1 MNDSQTGVVH
11 DHGSTAA
18 AMPRSAQPD
27 PRLPRLVGVPAF
39 LEHMATGWGTPDR
52 TPPVEPGAAA
62 AAAGHRARLS
72 AVFPGRTIVVSS
84 GRAPARAN
92 DSYYDFRP
100 DSNFFWL
107 TACAAEDAVVVMHP
121 VSGGHDA
128 VVFVPTPS
136 YPGDPGFF
144 SDPAHGELWVG
155 SAPGMSDWSEA
166 LGVSV
171 HSLDRL
177 AGALRG
183 VGEVLLAGHA
193 GSEHEAVRGIR
204 MSHELGRVL
213 AELRMV
219 KDEWEI
225 AELRRAVD
233 ATVGGFA
240 SVVGEIPTAIATGG
254 ERWLQGTFDRH
265 ARTFGNG
272 PGYSTIVGSG
282 AHAPTLHW
290 VRCDGP
296 VLEGEVVLLDMG
308 VEGRSFYTA
317 DVTRTFPASGVF
329 SPAQR
334 QVHDLVEVAHRAGL
348 AAVRPGRAFSDFH
361 RAAMEVIAAGLHD
374 WGLLPVS
381 VDEALSEHGQQHRRY
396 LVCGIG
402 HHLGLDVHDCAQSSY
417 EAYQG
422 GAMTPGMV
430 LTVEPGLYFHAFD
443 ETVPPELRGIG
454 VRIEDDIL
462 VTRHGS
468 DVLSDALPIDAVG
481 LEQWML
487 APTTARLG
495 SPSSLLP
502 GSP

>member
-1 MNDSQTGVVH
+1 MTDTQQH
-11 DHGSTAA
+11 QAA
-18 AMPRSAQPD
+18 SASSMPAPAAPD
-27 PRLPRLVGVPAF
+27 PRLPRLTEVAGFV
-39 LEHMATGWGTPDR
+39 EYMGTGWATPDR
-52 TPPVEPGAAA
+52 TATVEPGAAA
-62 AAAGHRARLS
+62 AAASHRERLS
-72 AVFPGRTIVVSS
+72 AAWPNQTIIVLA
-84 GRAPARAN
+84 GRAPVRAN
-92 DSYYDFRP
+92 DTFYGFRP

-107 TACAAEDAVVVMHP
+107 TGCDAEDAVVVLHP
-121 VSGGHDA
+121 TTGGHDTTVYLPA
-128 VVFVPTPS
+128 PA
-136 YPGDPGFF
+136 YPGDRGFF
-144 SDPAHGELWVG
+144 ADAAHGELWVG
-155 SAPGMSDWSEA
+155 SAPGMTEWSTA
-166 LGVSV
+166 LEVPV
-171 HSLDRL
+171 KPLTDL
-177 AGALRG
+177 AGDLRT
-183 VGEVLLAGHA
+183 VSEPVLAGQG
-193 GSEHEAVRGIR
+193 GSGHEAVRGIR
-204 MSHELGRVL
+204 FSTELVRTL

-225 AELRRAVD
+225 DELRRAVD

-240 SVVGEIPTAIATGG
+240 SVLREIPAAISGGG

-296 VLEGEVVLLDMG
+296 VLESEVLLLDMG
-308 VEGRSFYTA
+308 VETRAFYTA
-317 DVTRTFPASGVF
+317 DVTRTFPASGTF
-329 SPAQR
+329 SAAQR
-334 QVHDLVEVAHRAGL
+334 QVHDLVEKSHLAGL
-348 AAVRPGRAFSDFH
+348 DAVRPGRNFSDFH
-361 RAAMEVIAAGLHD
+361 GAAMEVIANGLHD

-381 VDEALSEHGQQHRRY
+381 VDEALSPTGQQHRRY

-462 VTRHGS
+462 VTPTGS
-468 DVLSDALPIDAVG
+468 EVLSDAMPIDAVG
-481 LEQWML
+481 LERWM
-487 APTTARLG
+487 AEQQSA
-495 SPSSLLP
+495 
-502 GSP
+502 